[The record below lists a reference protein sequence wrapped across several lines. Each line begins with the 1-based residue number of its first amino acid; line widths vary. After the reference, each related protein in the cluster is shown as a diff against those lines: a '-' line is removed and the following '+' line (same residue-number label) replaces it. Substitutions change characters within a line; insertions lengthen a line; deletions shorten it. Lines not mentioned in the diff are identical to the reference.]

1 MTSRSFT
8 GLVLAAL
15 LAAPAA
21 AQAQS
26 AQSNRA
32 QSNRGYG
39 VWLGGLF
46 GLEAGSETGGQLRFD
61 AEIPITR
68 LAPNFQVAG
77 VGTVSY
83 AFLSN
88 DLRVFEILPSA
99 RFTWSGTRQFGAYG
113 DVGLGIFH
121 ASGKIG
127 STGATLRFL
136 GGAYYEMNPTTRFV
150 AEIGLHPHFGDYDD
164 TTFTLMIGAKFRI

>member
-1 MTSRSFT
+1 MTTRSFT

-26 AQSNRA
+26 
-32 QSNRGYG
+32 NRGSG

-61 AEIPITR
+61 AEVPITR
-68 LAPNFQVAG
+68 LAPNLQLAG

-88 DLRVFEILPSA
+88 DLRVLEVLPAA
-99 RFTWSGTRQFGAYG
+99 RFTWSGTREFGAYG
-113 DVGLGIFH
+113 DVGLGLFH
-121 ASGKIG
+121 ASQHGG
-127 STGATLRFL
+127 SDTGATLRFL
-136 GGAYYEMNPTTRFV
+136 GGAYYEMNTTTRFV
-150 AEIGLHPHFGDYDD
+150 AEIGVHPHFGDYDD